1 MKKFITLFAIA
12 ISLISCTDNSLTPQ
26 EEYSEMYRKG
36 ANEQDNVTIEL
47 NTTYKDFEVTITDLN
62 GKEPNQIYQGKENF
76 KAEFQFKYS
85 GRYVIS
91 FKPKSTVN
99 NPYFALFI
107 HNKTTNKVIEDYSY
121 NGCMVGYT
129 NSFLIK

>member
-26 EEYSEMYRKG
+26 EQYSEMYRKG
-36 ANEQDNVTIEL
+36 ANEHDNVTIEL
-47 NTTYKDFEVTITDLN
+47 NTTYQDFEVTITDLN
-62 GKEPNQIYQGKENF
+62 GKEPILIYQNKADF
-76 KAEFQFKYS
+76 KAEFQLKYG

-91 FKPKSTVN
+91 FKPKTTDKN
-99 NPYFALFI
+99 NIFELFI
-107 HNKTTNKVIEDYSY
+107 YNKTTNKVIEDYQFT
-121 NGCMVGYT
+121 GCIKGYT